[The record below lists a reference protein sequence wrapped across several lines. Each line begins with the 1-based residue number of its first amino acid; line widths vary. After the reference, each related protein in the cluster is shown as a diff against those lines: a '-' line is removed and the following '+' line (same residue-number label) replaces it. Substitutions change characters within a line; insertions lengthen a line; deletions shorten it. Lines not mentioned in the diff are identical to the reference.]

1 MRAAFGMAG
10 LLMALLIGYL
20 VYTSQ
25 IRDTGDGKTLAHQ
38 LDLTAVRSD
47 LLSLA
52 QAEKLHC
59 ATNGSYA
66 TFEELRR
73 SNVLNSIPETG
84 RSGYQYTVEVDGAAH
99 FLIKAAPTDSSR
111 SDLPTLSIDETLQ
124 LSQD

>member
-10 LLMALLIGYL
+10 LLMVLLIGHL
-20 VYTSQ
+20 IYTSQ
-25 IRDTGDGKTLAHQ
+25 IREMGDGKTIVHQ
-38 LDLTAVRSD
+38 LNLTAVRSD

-66 TFEELRR
+66 SLEELRR

-84 RSGYQYTVEVDGAAH
+84 RSGYQYSVEVDGAAH
-99 FLIKAAPTDSSR
+99 FLIKASPTDSSR
-111 SDLPTLSIDETLQ
+111 SDLPTLFIDETLQ
-124 LSQD
+124 LSQ